1 MTSRRGED
9 DAGYETVLTE
19 GKHGGEEGVEEL
31 QNEGDRVWL
40 SVMFNGHHQ
49 HIEEDHGEN
58 GDLEPMNEWT
68 RIGWRASAY
77 LLDMAMS

>member
-58 GDLEPMNEWT
+58 GDLEPMPADE
-68 RIGWRASAY
+68 
-77 LLDMAMS
+77 